1 VLTDTEAVIDF
12 VSDDDCELVGVI
24 DFVLDTDRV
33 LLFVFDCVGDCEADI
48 LVDAELDELTLD
60 DAERVCTKVRDEE

>member
-1 VLTDTEAVIDF
+1 MLTDAEAVIDF
-12 VSDDDCELVGVI
+12 VSENDCELVGVI
-24 DFVLDTDRV
+24 DFVLDNDRV

-60 DAERVCTKVRDEE
+60 DAEWVEVCVRDEE